1 MFGKASP
8 AAPLK
13 QGKGE
18 RAERVGGVTA
28 EVTAEVTA
36 GLTVTVGL
44 TPGVTPGA
52 TGGERV
58 EPCTISKGSA
68 DSGAKCQGGISAN
81 TGPVGSSGKKS
92 GKRSSGGSPASAPS
106 SAKKQRRPE
115 PRVASVAD
123 FFVKKAVQSP
133 PGS

>member
-28 EVTAEVTA
+28 EVTA
-36 GLTVTVGL
+36 GLTPGL
-44 TPGVTPGA
+44 TPGVTPGV

-68 DSGAKCQGGISAN
+68 DSEAKCQGGISAN
-81 TGPVGSSGKKS
+81 SGPVGSSGKKS